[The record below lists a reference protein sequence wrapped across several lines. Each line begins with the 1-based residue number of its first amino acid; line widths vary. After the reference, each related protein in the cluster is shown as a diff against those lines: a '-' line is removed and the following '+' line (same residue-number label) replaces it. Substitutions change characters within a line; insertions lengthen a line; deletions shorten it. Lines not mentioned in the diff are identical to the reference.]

1 MGADVDGEDAVV
13 APSRATLS
21 AVAATAGVSMPT
33 VSKVV
38 NGRPDVAAAT
48 RTRVRAALLEHA
60 YSPPSAR
67 RRPVRTG
74 TVAVFFDGLL
84 SPYASEL
91 LSGISDAA
99 NDADVGVLVDTYPDA
114 DDPASVRAW
123 DSWLAAPHCAGA
135 VIVSSRLLPARIE
148 AVREAGLAL
157 VVVDPLRPPDTEVTS
172 VGATNFAGALAA
184 VAHLTALGHRRI
196 AFIGGPREAACS
208 QARLGGYRVALESA
222 GAATGLE
229 PALVAHGDFGWE
241 SGLALGTALLGRAEP
256 PTAVF
261 AASDATALGVL
272 EAARRLERRVPED
285 LSVVGFDDTYVAGW
299 STPPLTTVHQPLRE
313 MGAAAVRTVL
323 RLAAGESLDSHHVE
337 LATWLVVRG
346 STAPPRPIVPIQA
359 SPEETP

>member
-1 MGADVDGEDAVV
+1 MSADVDGEDAVP

-135 VIVSSRLLPARIE
+135 VIVSSRLVPTRIE

-157 VVVDPLRPPDTEVTS
+157 VVVDPLSPPDTEVTS

-184 VAHLTALGHRRI
+184 VGHLTALGHRRI

-222 GAATGLE
+222 GAVVGAE
-229 PALVAHGDFGWE
+229 LVEHGDFGWE
-241 SGLALGTALLGRAEP
+241 SGLSLGAALLGRADP

-272 EAARRLERRVPED
+272 EAARRLGLRVPED

-299 STPPLTTVHQPLRE
+299 ATPPLTTVHQPLRD
-313 MGAAAVRTVL
+313 MGAAAVRTLL

-346 STAPPRPIVPIQA
+346 STARPRPTVPIRA